1 MLPQAYLLNPPA
13 SSQPGSRGCL
23 PLLGS
28 DYSPISLTFKAG
40 TLYCSSLGRSP
51 GPTMAGS
58 LDSPFCPPCLSP
70 EIPFFS
76 PVCHKDYHTY
86 LSTEERR
93 EVAFNW
99 VKLCDGGG
107 GGRRILQNI
116 AFQRFSF
123 RKNFVCFK
131 LWWDILLHFF
141 PAPISHLEIKYLF
154 IYLLKLVYLLRI
166 IEENIWNTIHI
177 CKHLR
182 LQQCISYFEFQWLFQ
197 HSLPTPTPPKK
208 DLPKLTQQADNLL
221 FLWFFFITI
230 CFIYLRKI
238 KCSAS

>member
-1 MLPQAYLLNPPA
+1 MGAIHTKKYKQIFKSKIQAFSFHFGFSQNDPAFAVPSNQSRSPPRIPGMLPQAYLLNPPA

-107 GGRRILQNI
+107 GGGRILQNI

-131 LWWDILLHFF
+131 L
-141 PAPISHLEIKYLF
+141 
-154 IYLLKLVYLLRI
+154 
-166 IEENIWNTIHI
+166 
-177 CKHLR
+177 
-182 LQQCISYFEFQWLFQ
+182 
-197 HSLPTPTPPKK
+197 
-208 DLPKLTQQADNLL
+208 
-221 FLWFFFITI
+221 
-230 CFIYLRKI
+230 
-238 KCSAS
+238 